1 VTFTTVE
8 ELAAWRL
15 AMPLEEDLDGLALRY
30 EPAPETDNDRE
41 ESRME
46 RADVAYIREW
56 LTAQTA
62 DGQSS

>member
-1 VTFTTVE
+1 
-8 ELAAWRL
+8 LAAWRL
-15 AMPLEEDLDGLALRY
+15 AMLLEEKLDGFALRY
-30 EPAPETDNDRE
+30 EPAPEPDNDQE
-41 ESRME
+41 ESGME